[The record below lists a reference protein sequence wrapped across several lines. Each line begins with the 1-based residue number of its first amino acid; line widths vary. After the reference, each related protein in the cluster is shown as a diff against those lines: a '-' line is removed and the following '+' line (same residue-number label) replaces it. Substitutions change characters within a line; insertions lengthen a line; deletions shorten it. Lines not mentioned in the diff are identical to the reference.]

1 MRMHL
6 RKTMLATALVVGL
19 VALPS
24 SAGARGGHGHHA
36 GDRDWGGGDVPN
48 RIQSRLDRAE
58 RSLDRAIDY
67 IDDEEATRAQAS
79 LRSVNKNLAAALKS
93 AKRRATTE
101 SGVASLEAVADAQHD
116 IIEELTTLFDGADA
130 DLVTAVSTGLDG
142 AITGR
147 DDLVAAIAA
156 LTPEQ
161 REDYEYLLEEIGEDV
176 DAEIAAIDEAL
187 ADDTLSAEA
196 TTALNDAKTKLT
208 ATKAAVTALLPA
220 ATTPTSDGNT
230 AAGDDEDCPDR
241 GGSRGDRG
249 PRGAGGGRFGDDE
262 DWDL

>member
-1 MRMHL
+1 MQL

-19 VALPS
+19 VAVPS
-24 SAGARGGHGHHA
+24 SAGARGGHHGA
-36 GDRDWGGGDVPN
+36 GDRDWGGGDVPS
-48 RIQSRLDRAE
+48 RIQSRLDRAD

-67 IDDEEATRAQAS
+67 IDDEEATKAQAS

-101 SGVASLEAVADAQHD
+101 SGEASFEAVADAQHD

-130 DLVTAVSTGLDG
+130 DLVTAVATGLDG
-142 AITGR
+142 SITGR

-156 LTPEQ
+156 LTAEQ
-161 REDYEYLLEEIGEDV
+161 REDYEYLLESIGDDV
-176 DAEIAAIDEAL
+176 DDEIEAIDEAL

-196 TTALNDAKTKLT
+196 TTALNDAKAKLT

-220 ATTPTSDGNT
+220 ATTPTSDGTN
-230 AAGDDEDCPDR
+230 AQGDDEDCPDR

-249 PRGAGGGRFGDDE
+249 PRGAGGGRFSDDE